1 MVSKREIHRGTV
13 LEKVV
18 EGTFTLKKGSEL
30 MKISYRQAIRLMNEY
45 RSCGLRGIVHG
56 NRGRPPANKVD
67 KKSQDRIVK
76 LAQGKYLGF
85 NDSHLREKLT
95 EEEGMEVSRET
106 LRKILRDRGIAP
118 KNKRRPHRHLSR
130 RPRRSEMGSL
140 VQMDGSPHR
149 WFGED
154 RPPCCLMLAVDDA
167 TSIPLAGHFI
177 VAESSV
183 GYLWL
188 LYRTACDYGVPLAAY
203 HDRHSSLVR
212 TDDYWSLEE
221 QVQGY
226 QFPTHVGRVFDDL
239 GIESIAAHSPQ
250 AKGRIERMNRTLQ
263 DRLIAE
269 LRLRGIVTMEAA
281 NEFLPTFFADFRKRF
296 AVPPA
301 GKESCFIPLTQQE
314 AFDTIAF
321 GYLAVVAN
329 DNAIRLG
336 GMTLDLPRLKT
347 PLAKK
352 EVIVK
357 QHLDG
362 SWSVWHQREKIA
374 TFPATELREPIRSW
388 KRRSGSKLREEI
400 QVYIASKPLP
410 PRVTLSLG
418 S

>member
-1 MVSKREIHRGTV
+1 MFVLLTKVS
-13 LEKVV
+13 
-18 EGTFTLKKGSEL
+18 TFSLH
-30 MKISYRQAIRLMNEY
+30 Y
-45 RSCGLRGIVHG
+45 H
-56 NRGRPPANKVD
+56 
-67 KKSQDRIVK
+67 
-76 LAQGKYLGF
+76 F

-130 RPRRSEMGSL
+130 RPRRSEMGAL
-140 VQMDGSPHR
+140 MQMDGSPHR

-188 LYRTACDYGVPLAAY
+188 LYRMACDYGVPLAAY

-269 LRLRGIVTMEAA
+269 LRLRGITTMEAA
-281 NEFLPTFFADFRKRF
+281 NDFLPTFFADFRKRF

-314 AFDTIAF
+314 AFDIIAF

-347 PLAKK
+347 PLARK